1 MTDLDEVADELYG
14 LPAGEFTA
22 VRDRAAA
29 RARTSGER
37 DLADRIRHLRRPTAA
52 AHALNLLARTHPAEV
67 AALVDLGH
75 DLRTAQEGHD
85 GPGLRELSAR
95 RHRTIGTLTG
105 LAAQDAAARGE
116 HLGDAQQREVEQTL
130 RAATVGTEAA
140 GQLMAGRLITALDE
154 MPTGLPTLPGLPE
167 PSEPSGDAVRG
178 AAAASGERERKK
190 HQPQEREQEQAGEA
204 EARAAL
210 EVAEERLDAAEG
222 EVVGL
227 TRQQAERVREVGAAQ
242 QAVDLATEALRAAEA
257 RLAAARTAEARV
269 RRDRDTAQRR
279 SEAARVQV
287 EAARRG
293 VAGPDG
299 RPGGR

>member
-14 LPAGEFTA
+14 LPAGEFTTA
-22 VRDRAAA
+22 RDRAAA
-29 RARTSGER
+29 RARASGER

-75 DLRTAQEGHD
+75 DLRTAQEGRD

-95 RHRTIGTLTG
+95 RHRAVGTLAG
-105 LAAQDAAARGE
+105 LAAQDTAARGV

-130 RAATVGTEAA
+130 RAATVGPEAA
-140 GQLMAGRLITALDE
+140 RQLTAGRLVTALDE
-154 MPTGLPTLPGLPE
+154 MPTGLPALP
-167 PSEPSGDAVRG
+167 EPSGDAVRG
-178 AAAASGERERKK
+178 AAAAPGERERKK
-190 HQPQEREQEQAGEA
+190 HPPQEQERERPRAGGA
-204 EARAAL
+204 EAGAAL
-210 EVAEERLDAAEG
+210 EAAEERLDTAEA
-222 EVVGL
+222 EVAGL
-227 TRQQAERVREVGAAQ
+227 TRQQAERVRDVGAAQ
-242 QAVDLATEALRAAEA
+242 QAVDLAAEALRTAEA
-257 RLAAARTAEARV
+257 GLAAARTAEARV

-287 EAARRG
+287 EAARQE

-299 RPGGR
+299 RPVGR